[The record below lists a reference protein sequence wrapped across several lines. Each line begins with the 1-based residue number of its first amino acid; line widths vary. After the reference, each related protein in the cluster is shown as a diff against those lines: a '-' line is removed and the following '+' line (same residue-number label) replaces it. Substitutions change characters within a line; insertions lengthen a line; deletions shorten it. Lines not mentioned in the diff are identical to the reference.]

1 MYKNRALTQGNSQI
15 LCKDLCGNFIKLD
28 KYGLH
33 HLTFIIGFN
42 LKKKTLQ
49 FENIQL
55 HLIFFFLLLP
65 NVLAKLQSL
74 SLVDEW
80 QEGGPRSH

>member
-1 MYKNRALTQGNSQI
+1 MVLT
-15 LCKDLCGNFIKLD
+15 F
-28 KYGLH
+28 
-33 HLTFIIGFN
+33 LTFIIGFN
-42 LKKKTLQ
+42 LKKKTPLQ

-55 HLIFFFLLLP
+55 DLIFFFLLLP

-74 SLVDEW
+74 SPVGEW